1 MSSTIGVDARRGV
14 PTCNDTGKCDEALGG
29 FMSVATNV
37 FLCDWSKYLGCISK
51 EVYYMF
57 LTGIFLWVCVGAYSY
72 LFLYE
77 DVDVYGEYE
86 VVFFLVC

>member
-1 MSSTIGVDARRGV
+1 
-14 PTCNDTGKCDEALGG
+14 
-29 FMSVATNV
+29 
-37 FLCDWSKYLGCISK
+37 
-51 EVYYMF
+51 MF

>member
-1 MSSTIGVDARRGV
+1 
-14 PTCNDTGKCDEALGG
+14 
-29 FMSVATNV
+29 
-37 FLCDWSKYLGCISK
+37 
-51 EVYYMF
+51 MF

-86 VVFFLVC
+86 VVFFWYVRFFIYKTKEITQVIRVH